1 MSTTLWGLDIGSI
14 YGILALFTNLLAKE
28 ERKLV
33 APLTLAG
40 YRRERN
46 LELTAAT
53 AFFISAIPLFWRPA
67 PLVGASRFYFWI
79 APFIV
84 RRGLAVEQNKVQAL
98 RIGLRPH
105 P

>member
-1 MSTTLWGLDIGSI
+1 VSTILWALDIGSV

-28 ERKLV
+28 ERKVV
-33 APLTLAG
+33 APLTLAR

-46 LELTAAT
+46 LELIAAT

-67 PLVGASRFYFWI
+67 SRFYFWI

-84 RRGLAVEQNKVQAL
+84 RRGAWLL
-98 RIGLRPH
+98 SRIGPGLWIGLRPH
-105 P
+105 L